1 VTSSAVRST
10 SGYDVAAVR
19 REFPVLQETVNG
31 HPLVYLDSAASAQ
44 KPQAVIDA
52 ERGVYERYYSNIHRG
67 VHRLSTL
74 ATEAYENAR
83 DTIGRFLGA
92 SSRREVILLR
102 GTTEAI
108 NLVAQ
113 SYGRRH
119 VGPGDEVLITGL
131 EHHSNIVPWQLLCE
145 ENEAVLKVAP
155 IDDAGEVNLGAFE
168 RMLSSRTKIAA
179 FAHVSNALGTINP
192 IAEIISLAHARG
204 IPVLVDGAQ
213 GAPHLPV
220 DVQALDVDFYA
231 FSGHKM
237 FGPTGVGILYARSP
251 WLEKMPPYQ
260 GGGSMISLVTLEK
273 THYAQPPYKFEAG
286 TPDIGGGIAL
296 GAAIDY
302 LTSIDLDAAAAHE
315 QEVLAYGAERLASI
329 KGLRLIG
336 RARERAGVLSFVL
349 DGIHPHDIGTIL
361 DREGVAIR
369 AGHHCAMPIMQR
381 YGVPATAR
389 ASIAFYNT
397 KEDIDALVRGIL
409 KVREVFG

>member
-10 SGYDVAAVR
+10 TGYDVAAVR

-192 IAEIISLAHARG
+192 VRRMTELAHAVG
-204 IPVLVDGAQ
+204 AVVLIDGAQ
-213 GAPHLPV
+213 AAPHLKV
-220 DVQALDVDFYA
+220 DVGAIGCDFYA
-231 FSGHKM
+231 FSGHKVY
-237 FGPTGVGILYARSP
+237 GPSASGALYGHEA
-251 WLEKMPPYQ
+251 LLAAMPPWQ
-260 GGGSMISLVTLEK
+260 GGGDMIEQVALEGS
-273 THYAQPPYKFEAG
+273 TWAAPPARFEAG
-286 TPDIGGGIAL
+286 TPPIAAVL
-296 GAAIDY
+296 GLATALDYFEAVGLDRIAAWEEE
-302 LTSIDLDAAAAHE
+302 LL
-315 QEVLAYGAERLASI
+315 RLATERVGEI
-329 KGLRLIG
+329 RGVRLVG
-336 RARERAGVLSFVL
+336 TAREKVAVLSFIL
-349 DGIHPHDIGTIL
+349 DGVHPHDVGTIL
-361 DREGVAIR
+361 DDEGVAVR
-369 AGHHCAMPIMQR
+369 AGHHCAQPVMTSLGI
-381 YGVPATAR
+381 PATVR
-389 ASIAFYNT
+389 ASFAFYNT
-397 KEDIDALVRGIL
+397 VQEIEALARG
-409 KVREVFG
+409 VARAAEVFG